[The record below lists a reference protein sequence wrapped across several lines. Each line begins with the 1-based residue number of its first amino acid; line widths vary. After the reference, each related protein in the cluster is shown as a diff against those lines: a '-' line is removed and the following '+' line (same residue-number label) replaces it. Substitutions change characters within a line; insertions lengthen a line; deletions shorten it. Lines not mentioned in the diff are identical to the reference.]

1 MPYVMGRTRVP
12 FADDDDDDAE
22 HASLKEKDCA
32 MERDDD
38 VQVQNDAC
46 NYGRNQIGGFKF
58 SLEVLGATDA
68 FIKSKLFQIMNE
80 TEDKRFSV
88 KKKRE

>member
-12 FADDDDDDAE
+12 FADDDDDDDAE

-38 VQVQNDAC
+38 V
-46 NYGRNQIGGFKF
+46 
-58 SLEVLGATDA
+58 
-68 FIKSKLFQIMNE
+68 
-80 TEDKRFSV
+80 
-88 KKKRE
+88 